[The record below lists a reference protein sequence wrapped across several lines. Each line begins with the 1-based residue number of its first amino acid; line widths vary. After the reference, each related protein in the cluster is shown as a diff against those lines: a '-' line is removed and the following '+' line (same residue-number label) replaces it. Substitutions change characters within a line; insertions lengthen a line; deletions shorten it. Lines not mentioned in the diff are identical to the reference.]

1 MKSDVI
7 LMLIG
12 GVLVATGVIGGGF
25 EVKELK
31 MPKVGR
37 LTRFFAICSGGT
49 LILIGLVAA
58 IGDSPAL
65 NDPQQPVA
73 TQAPEPEPAP
83 APPVQFVLLDDLG
96 PGQVSEQVTVVFDG
110 SVVGTLKVDTDF
122 PSDEMT
128 LTAPEEGNY
137 TYHLEAE
144 ANFYDPES
152 DTIFPY
158 SGVGQGTVYISEGA
172 VFRLAGSMS
181 GDTWAITLIAE

>member
-37 LTRFFAICSGGT
+37 LTRFFAICSGAT

-58 IGDSPAL
+58 IDESPVL
-65 NDPQQPVA
+65 DDPQPVA
-73 TQAPEPEPAP
+73 TQAPASEPAP
-83 APPVQFVLLDDLG
+83 PSPVEFVLLDELG
-96 PGQVSEQVTVVFDG
+96 SDQVSEQVTVVIDG
-110 SVVGTLKVDTDF
+110 KVVGTLKVDVDF

-128 LTAPEEGNY
+128 LIAPEEGNY

-144 ANFYDPES
+144 ANFYDPATN
-152 DTIFPY
+152 TIYPV
-158 SGVGQGTVYISEGA
+158 SGVGQGTVYVSEGA

-181 GDTWAITLIAE
+181 GQTWVVTLVAE